1 MQLAGASCE
10 LTTDDLTKFM
20 TSSPH
25 SSPPSPD
32 NHDKFTDLK
41 WISQVIQMI
50 LNNPDDDIGNI
61 IDSLLLSSA
70 NSFKALVAHW
80 QEMNL

>member
-20 TSSPH
+20 SSSLH
-25 SSPPSPD
+25 GSPPSPD

-70 NSFKALVAHW
+70 NSFKALVAH
-80 QEMNL
+80 